1 MTERKRIQRR
11 TRMDIPMF
19 TETRVRGT
27 PSPPGTP
34 VSTSCWPPYEKIK
47 HLLSNVPL
55 ARPGDPWPPARKAS
69 KRKSTTKRRRR
80 RA

>member
-1 MTERKRIQRR
+1 MTERKRTHRR
-11 TRMDIPMF
+11 TRVVEPMF

-34 VSTSCWPPYEKIK
+34 VSTTCWLPYEKIK

-55 ARPGDPWPPARKAS
+55 ARPGELGPTPRLG
-69 KRKSTTKRRRR
+69 KRRRAKRR

>member
-1 MTERKRIQRR
+1 MRKTIRR
-11 TRMDIPMF
+11 ARSITVQEWGLDMVIGKPAA
-19 TETRVRGT
+19 
-27 PSPPGTP
+27 PGTP
-34 VSTSCWPPYEKIK
+34 VGRLGGASPYEEIK
-47 HLLSNVPL
+47 HLLTGGPY